1 MPRSPYVINGPGGI
15 ELRRPLCFPRA
26 DVAQFYVDALEAA
39 RGRALGAEPERI
51 RQREQEARMPRP
63 VVGALSSVARGR
75 GPHSECELISISD
88 IGGRFWT
95 KSAFTLNLRRR
106 QAARVRRLTRYRA
119 QRALPAS
126 SLVLAA
132 SISSCV
138 ASPLKLRAMLF
149 MMKAR
154 SSETSGRRARS
165 LYCFARARHCVE
177 LNIEHPR
184 TELDK
189 TSKVRGLRLHYLSV
203 RALQQVNRENCREA
217 FRTRAA
223 HPEGTSSP
231 FAHSAARSL
240 ICSYLRVTGL
250 PCRTMVAVLRSSRGK
265 VIALATAERN
275 LMEP

>member
-1 MPRSPYVINGPGGI
+1 
-15 ELRRPLCFPRA
+15 
-26 DVAQFYVDALEAA
+26 
-39 RGRALGAEPERI
+39 
-51 RQREQEARMPRP
+51 MPRP

-132 SISSCV
+132 SISSWV

-149 MMKAR
+149 IMKAR

-184 TELDK
+184 TSWIKPQSQRFAAALFV
-189 TSKVRGLRLHYLSV
+189 SA
-203 RALQQVNRENCREA
+203 RASAGESRKLPGGISD
-217 FRTRAA
+217 RAA